1 MELML
6 QSRQRGAAG
15 NADIETAGRG
25 RASLPLGM
33 NFRANTISFKAMF
46 NSKKQKSEENR
57 REAAQT

>member
-15 NADIETAGRG
+15 NVDIETAGRS

-33 NFRANTISFKAMF
+33 NFRANTISFKAMY
-46 NSKKQKSEENR
+46 NSKKQKSEEN
-57 REAAQT
+57 